1 MHCVSIGQG
10 RPRYGEDRPPRRPRE
25 EEMVSRADAVD
36 DWGTQRKFEPSR
48 PAQGFGGSFRE
59 ERPPRDRDEPARA
72 DMVDDWGARKQPLS
86 SPRGHRDGYADRRGP
101 MRAGRRDT
109 SHERVSRAD
118 VEERWGHRDDVKP
131 TAFDDR
137 PRRGFNDSWRG
148 RDGPISSDSTSR
160 DGSADGW
167 KRAPAEERR
176 ERPKLNL
183 KPRTRPVTTNAPEK
197 AEEGTRASIFGD
209 ARPREEVLEER
220 PTSIN
225 GEEEQKK
232 SIEEKVEQL
241 KVTE

>member
-1 MHCVSIGQG
+1 
-10 RPRYGEDRPPRRPRE
+10 
-25 EEMVSRADAVD
+25 MVSRADAVD
-36 DWGTQRKFEPSR
+36 DWGSQRKFEASR

-72 DMVDDWGARKQPLS
+72 DLVDDWGARKQPLS
-86 SPRGHRDGYADRRGP
+86 SPRGPRDAYSDRRGP
-101 MRAGRRDT
+101 IRGGRRDA

-118 VEERWGHRDDVKP
+118 IEDRWGHRGDVKP

-137 PRRGFNDSWRG
+137 PKRGFNDSWRD
-148 RDGPISSDSTSR
+148 RDGPIASDSTSQ

-167 KRAPAEERR
+167 KRAPVEERR

-197 AEEGTRASIFGD
+197 AEDGARASIFGE

-220 PTSIN
+220 PRTADEE
-225 GEEEQKK
+225 GEQEK
-232 SIEEKVEQL
+232 SVEEKVEQL
-241 KVTE
+241 QVAE